1 MVINNL
7 QKENRAAVSKMHTTS
22 FQTGFIMLVENKLCD
37 IIFDGASFAC
47 FFRKGQKKI
56 TMFVDFL

>member
-37 IIFDGASFAC
+37 IIFDGVNPFNS
-47 FFRKGQKKI
+47 
-56 TMFVDFL
+56 